1 MGVCF
6 LKKKFIFLIGA
17 IFLVTILV
25 SCANKTSVTDEE
37 VEIGSKATVDDK
49 YAGEKGILSKDDA
62 EVFVY
67 NELIDEEKQKYTV
80 DFVKQEGTKYFIRVY
95 ETIDGEI
102 KVKKKFTVDYNTE
115 EIQQIQ

>member
-1 MGVCF
+1 MV
-6 LKKKFIFLIGA
+6 I
-17 IFLVTILV
+17 ILV
-25 SCANKTSVTDEE
+25 SCANKTSVTEE
-37 VEIGSKATVDDK
+37 DVEIGSKATFDDK
-49 YAGEKGILSKDDA
+49 FAEEKGILSKDDA

-67 NELIDEEKQKYTV
+67 HELSNEEKQKYTV

-95 ETIDGEI
+95 ETINGEI